1 MPARWAGA
9 GWPLHWLRAWEVRVG
24 PWDLELA
31 ALHQKMPS
39 SSDPAGS
46 QDHAFWRVH
55 AQLSTGMCAPPPPPA
70 RAPGRQ
76 RGGHRG
82 QGRGRHRAGECK
94 RVQQAGKM
102 S

>member
-24 PWDLELA
+24 PWDWELA

-55 AQLSTGMCAPPPPPA
+55 AQLSTGMCAPPHPPRALPAGSAAGTGA
-70 RAPGRQ
+70 RAAAGTV
-76 RGGHRG
+76 
-82 QGRGRHRAGECK
+82 RASANGCSK
-94 RVQQAGKM
+94 QAK
-102 S
+102 